1 MLFRQLTRTAAALA
15 LLSLAAGAPVP
26 QWQSAADA
34 NGRTAVA
41 FPAGPLDSATLA
53 FFQPLGRNGRSCAT
67 CHSPAAGY
75 SLTPAVAQASF
86 TATQGRAPLFRPV
99 DAAVCPS
106 ADVSTLAARQSA
118 YALLLGKGLIRIA
131 EPLPAPPALQFAVSA
146 VADPYGCITSK
157 QYGLTTYGPG
167 VAATGMASVYRRPL
181 PTVNLRFISSITDDG
196 REPDLASQASNAV
209 LIHEQA
215 ATAPASAQLAQ
226 ITAFETGLYA
236 AQTATTAAGG
246 LAAFGATGGPQPLVS
261 QPFYPGINDSFGG
274 DPGGLPFDTIVMTPF
289 AVWGQAAQ
297 AAAAGPNRASIGR
310 GQTLF
315 NERAFTVSGVAGFND
330 VLGQPA
336 VLATCA
342 TCHDTPNVGTHSLP
356 RMMDIGVAAAA
367 PVGLDVSGLPQYT
380 LDCVAGPLAGQRFV
394 VTDPGQ
400 ALVTGQCADI
410 GKIKVPGLRNLPA
423 RAPYFH
429 NGGAAGIGDVV
440 KFYDVRFSIHFT
452 DGEQADLAAFLGA
465 L

>member
-1 MLFRQLTRTAAALA
+1 MLPYRLTRAAVLLA

-26 QWQSAADA
+26 QWQSAADG
-34 NGRTAVA
+34 NGRMAVA
-41 FPAGPLDSATLA
+41 FPAGPLDSAALA
-53 FFQPLGRNGRSCAT
+53 FFQPLGSNGRSCAT
-67 CHSPAAGY
+67 CHIPAAGY
-75 SLTPAVAQASF
+75 SLTPAAALARF

-99 DAAVCPS
+99 DGAVRPS
-106 ADVSTLAARQSA
+106 ADVSTLSARQSA

-131 EPLPAPPALQFAVSA
+131 EKLPAPPTLQFAVSA
-146 VADPYGCITSK
+146 VADPYSCITSS
-157 QYGLTTYGPG
+157 QFGLTSYGPG
-167 VAATGMASVYRRPL
+167 ITTAGTASVYRRPL
-181 PTVNLRFISSITDDG
+181 PTVNLGFLSSITDDG
-196 REPDLASQASNAV
+196 REPTLASQASNAV

-215 ATAPASAQLAQ
+215 AAAPTPAQLSQ
-226 ITAFETGLYA
+226 ITTFENGLFA
-236 AQTATTAAGG
+236 AQAASSAAGNLG
-246 LAAFGATGGPQPLVS
+246 GFGATGGPQPLITQS
-261 QPFYPGINDSFGG
+261 FYPGINDSFGS
-274 DPGGLPFDTIVMTPF
+274 DPGGLAFDTNVMTPF

-297 AAAAGPNRASIGR
+297 AATVGPNRASIGR
-310 GQTLF
+310 GETLF

-356 RMMDIGVAAAA
+356 RMMDIGVSAVA

-380 LDCVAGPLAGQRFV
+380 LDCVAGPLAAQRFA

-410 GKIKVPGLRNLPA
+410 GKIKVPALRNLSA

-429 NGGAAGIGDVV
+429 NGGAAGIGDVI
-440 KFYDVRFSIHFT
+440 KFYMTRFAINFT
-452 DGEQADLAAFLGA
+452 VQEESDILAFLSA